1 MTKEEILKSI
11 DNEESVTVTLTL
23 LDDSEIECEVVTIV
37 SAMGKDY
44 IALLPMDGPEK
55 DTGNVYLYGFQETL
69 DGSDPE
75 LIDITDDE
83 EYEAAAD
90 AFEEYLDGLEFD
102 ELVEEDEAED
112 QNGSVKR

>member
-1 MTKEEILKSI
+1 MT
-11 DNEESVTVTLTL
+11 
-23 LDDSEIECEVVTIV
+23 VVE
-37 SAMGKDY
+37 ALGKDY

-55 DTGNVYLYGFQETL
+55 DTGNVYLYGFKESE
-69 DGSDPE
+69 GGGDPE

-102 ELVEEDEAED
+102 ELVTEDEEEE
-112 QNGSVKR
+112 R

>member
-1 MTKEEILKSI
+1 MTKEELLKAI
-11 DNEESVTVTLTL
+11 DNEESITVTLTL
-23 LDDSEIECEVVTIV
+23 LDDSEIECEVVTV
-37 SAMGKDY
+37 VEALGKDY

-55 DTGNVYLYGFQETL
+55 DTGNVYLYGFKESE
-69 DGSDPE
+69 GGEDPE

-102 ELVEEDEAED
+102 ELVTEDEEEE
-112 QNGSVKR
+112 R